1 MSKPKR
7 KCTLREKAE
16 QLHFYD
22 PERHRWLKASN
33 AVAELNRKEAMK
45 YIDRLKAEGFE
56 LTPEEEAEIIAQR
69 G

>member
-1 MSKPKR
+1 
-7 KCTLREKAE
+7 L
-16 QLHFYD
+16 
-22 PERHRWLKASN
+22 LKASK
-33 AVAELNRKEAMK
+33 AVAELNRQEAMK